1 MTPFEQQ
8 MAVLRE
14 RWPSARCQDIAGGA
28 KLIEI
33 FDYQMPSGWNLERV
47 TLLFV
52 APVGFPA
59 AQPDCFWLES
69 VGTRVPVRLKDG
81 RTPQASNDSNPI
93 PGVGPRGTWFSWHLQ
108 RWNPNV
114 DTLMTYC
121 GVIAQRLKPPR

>member
-8 MAVLRE
+8 MKVLRE
-14 RWPSARCQDIAGGA
+14 KWPAARHQDIPGGA

-33 FDYQMPSGWNLERV
+33 PDYQMPPGWNLERA

-69 VGTRVPVRLKDG
+69 IGERKPVRTKDG
-81 RTPQASNDSNPI
+81 RTPQNSSDSNPI
-93 PGVGPRGTWFSWHLQ
+93 PGVGQRGTWFSWHLQ
-108 RWNPNV
+108 RWNPNG

-121 GVIAQRLKPPR
+121 GVIAQRLKPAR